1 MAQFTER
8 VKYWLKNPHIVAMAN
23 EGLYLSKEAIEEF
36 RVPLAHFL
44 FRMVPG
50 WATEG
55 LAETAAEPRPGVM
68 LPAPAADGP
77 SPAAASGLR
86 ETVVAVLAMLAELGI
101 IGLPASSSGAGG
113 PPPLPMGLQAAPAPA
128 PAYPQRPPLFGPR
141 SAARQAIY
149 DALARSEP

>member
-50 WATEG
+50 WATGG
-55 LAETAAEPRPGVM
+55 LAETDVAEPRPPVVTSVPSGAS
-68 LPAPAADGP
+68 LP
-77 SPAAASGLR
+77 GLR
-86 ETVVAVLAMLAELGI
+86 DTVVATLAVLAELGI
-101 IGLPASSSGAGG
+101 FGMPTSPPGAGLP
-113 PPPLPMGLQAAPAPA
+113 PQLPQDLQAVPAPS
-128 PAYPQRPPLFGPR
+128 PHWPPSRPPLFGPR

-149 DALARSEP
+149 DALVRSEP